1 MGSFRFILALAVIVF
16 LVSLGVK
23 NMTPVGVHYYGI
35 QSREYPLFFLL
46 LGAFVLGA
54 LMTWLLAL
62 AEKLRLKW
70 RLSREQS
77 RLRALESQVQ
87 EMEEKSLVPVT
98 VEENDIKEPSLP
110 AEVTQRQS

>member
-1 MGSFRFILALAVIVF
+1 MGSFRFILGLAVIVF
-16 LVSLGVK
+16 LISLGVE
-23 NMTPVGVHYYGI
+23 NMAPVSIHYYGI

-62 AEKLRLKW
+62 VERLRLKW
-70 RLSREQS
+70 HLRREQS

-98 VEENDIKEPSLP
+98 VEENDIQEPSLS
-110 AEVTQRQS
+110 AEVIPRQS

>member
-1 MGSFRFILALAVIVF
+1 MGSFRFIFALAVIVF

-23 NMTPVGVHYYGI
+23 NMSPVSVHYYGI

-54 LMTWLLAL
+54 LMAWLFAL
-62 AEKLRLKW
+62 VEKLRLKW
-70 RLSREQS
+70 HLSREQS
-77 RLRALESQVQ
+77 RLRALETQVQ

-98 VEENDIKEPSLP
+98 VEEENVKESSLP
-110 AEVTQRQS
+110 AELTQRQS

>member
-23 NMTPVGVHYYGI
+23 NMAPVSVHYYGI

-46 LGAFVLGA
+46 LGAFALGA
-54 LMTWLLAL
+54 LVSWLLAL
-62 AEKLRLKW
+62 VEKLRLKW
-70 RLSREQS
+70 HLRREQS
-77 RLRALESQVQ
+77 RLRALEFQVQ

-98 VEENDIKEPSLP
+98 VEENDVEEPSLP